1 MQSRD
6 RSVSGWL
13 EKAGQRTRML
23 GLIVAALCLPVPARA
38 QVTAYAVVPSWT
50 NSRVT
55 MLDAYTGATIA
66 AIVAAGEPYDAA
78 VTPDGRYAYIT
89 RRAADDVVVIDLGT
103 KAFVAAIPLGGEP
116 RGVAISPD
124 GARAFVTR
132 RGSHR
137 VSVIDTASNSVVFSY
152 FSSRHPWGLAIAPDG
167 SRTYVVN
174 RATSLVSVLDNTT
187 NTLIGSVDVDR
198 EPVEIAIAPDGD
210 RAYVSSTIDNTV
222 VPIKL
227 PSLTVMPSIPVG
239 LFPRDLKVTP
249 DGARIFVANSNS
261 DTVSV
266 IDAATQTVTA
276 TLPTTANSIPSGVAI
291 TPDGTRVLIGNQ
303 AGYVRFHDAKT
314 YASLLIRP
322 VGGQALRLTITPN
335 LIVPAAIPLAI
346 ASDDDLTAHA
356 FCDYITFNGGVLQAT
371 GDWATRRRVSLLMA
385 GGTIDTQGFDVD
397 IAADVVNNGALVK
410 EGPGT
415 LTLGGVST
423 HAGSIVKEGTLN
435 ITGRHPAPITL
446 GSAGTLAGTGAVGV
460 VDAAEGAISPGGSAT
475 ATLRAEAIT
484 MGSALEFLVDIDG
497 GTGAS
502 DRLEASKG
510 AVLDGA
516 VLTVRLA
523 GDKPK
528 AGQTFLIV
536 TNAKGM
542 FARLGEGDTVNTVFG
557 AFRITYAGGPHRR
570 DVILTALE

>member
-1 MQSRD
+1 MH
-6 RSVSGWL
+6 
-13 EKAGQRTRML
+13 
-23 GLIVAALCLPVPARA
+23 ARA

-66 AIVAAGEPYDAA
+66 AIVVAGEPYDAA
-78 VTPDGRYAYIT
+78 ITPDGRYAYIT
-89 RRAADDVVVIDLGT
+89 RRSADDMVVIDIGT
-103 KAFVAAIPLGGEP
+103 KSFVAAIPLGDEP
-116 RGVAISPD
+116 RGVAITPD
-124 GARAFVTR
+124 GKRAYVTQGR
-132 RGSHR
+132 SHR
-137 VSVIDTASNSVVFSY
+137 VSVIDTTFNSVLFS
-152 FSSRHPWGLAIAPDG
+152 FLSSRYPWGIAIAPDG

-174 RATSLVSVLDNTT
+174 RATSIVSALDNTT
-187 NTLIGSVDVDR
+187 NTPAGGVDVDR
-198 EPVEIAIAPDGD
+198 EPVEIAIAPDGGM
-210 RAYVSSTIDNTV
+210 AYVSSTIDNTV

-227 PSLTVMPSIPVG
+227 PSLGVMPSIPVG

-249 DGARIFVANSNS
+249 DGARIFVANSNN

-266 IDAATQTVTA
+266 IDAATQTITA

-314 YASLLIRP
+314 YASLLTKQ

-335 LIVPAAIPLAI
+335 LIVPAASPLAI
-346 ASDDDLTAHA
+346 ASDDDLTARA
-356 FCDYITFNGGVLQAT
+356 FRGYITFNGGVLQAT

-397 IAADVVNNGALVK
+397 IAADVVNNGTLVK
-410 EGPGT
+410 AGPGM

-423 HAGSIVKEGTLN
+423 HAASIVKEGTLN
-435 ITGRHPAPITL
+435 ITGLHPAPIDL

-460 VDAAEGAISPGGSAT
+460 VDAAEGAISPGGSIT
-475 ATLRAEAIT
+475 ATLRAEAVT
-484 MGSALEFLVDIDG
+484 MGSALELLVDIDG

-502 DRLEASKG
+502 DRLEASKV
-510 AVLDGA
+510 AMLNDA
-516 VLTVRLA
+516 VLTLRLT

-528 AGQTFLIV
+528 AGQRFLIV
-536 TNAKGM
+536 TNAKGR
-542 FARLGEGDTVNTVFG
+542 FAGLDEGDTVKTTFGVFH
-557 AFRITYAGGPHRR
+557 ITYAGGPSRQ
-570 DVILTALE
+570 DVILKASE